1 VFHKAL
7 RTLAQGL
14 TDDGAHTQDY
24 WQPDE
29 RNEPQCLAY
38 KLADEV
44 DEMGFG
50 GQGGGG
56 KSDLA
61 LGLAGTKFHRSLII
75 RREFKSLRR
84 LIERGNEIYPSQ
96 FIAGDKSEWRFLN
109 RSITLAST
117 PNEKDWRKYQGW
129 DSDLLVFDEAAENLE
144 PIVRNISGW
153 IRTSTGRHTLLL
165 LLFNPPTTAEGE
177 WIVRKFAPWVDPSYA
192 GTPAKSG
199 EIRYFVTL
207 DEGREIEVDHPDLYT
222 HEDGKEYP
230 PIRRT
235 FIKASRHDNPYLDDE
250 YERRLAALP
259 EPLRSQVRDGDFTVG
274 MKDSEWQV
282 IPTSWVLM
290 AQERGRQEK
299 RPALNLRAVGVD
311 PAHGGEDRTT
321 IGKLYGNWMEL
332 LEFPGSE
339 TPEGKHV
346 AHKVHLAMDG
356 AKDVAVGVDA
366 IGYGASAAERMQ
378 DDYQMNVLKINS
390 SERSDG
396 TDKSDTYGFANLRSE
411 MYWRLR
417 EALDP
422 ENMEALA
429 LPDDR
434 DIRVELCAPTYKI
447 RGGRYVVES
456 KEDIKK
462 RLGRSPDKADVV
474 VYTWYT
480 AIHTRI
486 QLWVF

>member
-1 VFHKAL
+1 
-7 RTLAQGL
+7 
-14 TDDGAHTQDY
+14 
-24 WQPDE
+24 
-29 RNEPQCLAY
+29 
-38 KLADEV
+38 
-44 DEMGFG
+44 
-50 GQGGGG
+50 
-56 KSDLA
+56 
-61 LGLAGTKFHRSLII
+61 
-75 RREFKSLRR
+75 
-84 LIERGNEIYPSQ
+84 
-96 FIAGDKSEWRFLN
+96 
-109 RSITLAST
+109 
-117 PNEKDWRKYQGW
+117 
-129 DSDLLVFDEAAENLE
+129 
-144 PIVRNISGW
+144 
-153 IRTSTGRHTLLL
+153 
-165 LLFNPPTTAEGE
+165 
-177 WIVRKFAPWVDPSYA
+177 
-192 GTPAKSG
+192 
-199 EIRYFVTL
+199 
-207 DEGREIEVDHPDLYT
+207 
-222 HEDGKEYP
+222 
-230 PIRRT
+230 
-235 FIKASRHDNPYLDDE
+235 
-250 YERRLAALP
+250 
-259 EPLRSQVRDGDFTVG
+259 
-274 MKDSEWQV
+274 
-282 IPTSWVLM
+282 
-290 AQERGRQEK
+290 
-299 RPALNLRAVGVD
+299 
-311 PAHGGEDRTT
+311 
-321 IGKLYGNWMEL
+321 MEL

-346 AHKVHLAMDG
+346 AHKVHLAMEG